1 MTYCSQLDLESL
13 AATASRAAAYVDDCD
28 AGAGNVRLD
37 ADYYRACS
45 HVLVQIFSV
54 CDAGRDFPLLLEHSP
69 AAREVDESLRM
80 GRRIEWNRPAFCPEL
95 NALLRRSAA

>member
-28 AGAGNVRLD
+28 TGACNIRLD

-54 CDAGRDFPLLLEHSP
+54 CDAGRDFPMLLEHSP
-69 AAREVDESLRM
+69 AAREIDEAMRM
-80 GRRIEWNRPAFCPEL
+80 GRRIEWNRPAFYPEL
-95 NALLRRSAA
+95 NALIARTAA

>member
-28 AGAGNVRLD
+28 AGSRNVRLD
-37 ADYYRACS
+37 ANYYRACS

-54 CDAGRDFPLLLEHSP
+54 CDAGRDFRMLLEHSP
-69 AAREVDESLRM
+69 AAREVDEALRM
-80 GRRIEWNRPAFCPEL
+80 GRRIEWNRPAFYPEL
-95 NALLRRSAA
+95 DALIVRSAA